1 MRNLVAGLTEERA
14 AALSREQLV
23 AMYNE
28 AVEMIWFLEI
38 RVKQLSEENDSVWK
52 SYEELSNRYF
62 G

>member
-1 MRNLVAGLTEERA
+1 MNSFTMLTEGRA

-23 AMYNE
+23 AMYND

>member
-1 MRNLVAGLTEERA
+1 MNSFTMLTEERA

>member
-1 MRNLVAGLTEERA
+1 MNSFTMLTEGRA

>member
-1 MRNLVAGLTEERA
+1 MNSFTMLTEERA
-14 AALSREQLV
+14 ASLSREQLV

>member
-1 MRNLVAGLTEERA
+1 MNSFTMLTEERA
-14 AALSREQLV
+14 AVLSREQLV
-23 AMYNE
+23 AMYND

-52 SYEELSNRYF
+52 SYEELSNQYF

>member
-1 MRNLVAGLTEERA
+1 MLTEGRA

-23 AMYNE
+23 AMYND

>member
-1 MRNLVAGLTEERA
+1 MNSFAMLTEEQA

-38 RVKQLSEENDSVWK
+38 RVKQLSEENDSVWE
-52 SYEELSNRYF
+52 SYEELSNQYF

>member
-1 MRNLVAGLTEERA
+1 MNSFTMLTEERA

-23 AMYNE
+23 AMYND

-38 RVKQLSEENDSVWK
+38 RVKQLSEENDSDWK

>member
-1 MRNLVAGLTEERA
+1 MNSFTMLTEERA

-23 AMYNE
+23 AMYNDV
-28 AVEMIWFLEI
+28 VEMIWFLEI

-52 SYEELSNRYF
+52 SYEELSSRYF

>member
-1 MRNLVAGLTEERA
+1 MNSFTMLTEERA

-23 AMYNE
+23 AMYND

-38 RVKQLSEENDSVWK
+38 KVKQLSEENDSVWK

>member
-1 MRNLVAGLTEERA
+1 MNSFTMLTEERSA
-14 AALSREQLV
+14 DLSREQLV
-23 AMYNE
+23 AMYND

>member
-1 MRNLVAGLTEERA
+1 MNSFTMLTEERA

-23 AMYNE
+23 AMYND

-38 RVKQLSEENDSVWK
+38 KVKQLSEENDSVWK
-52 SYEELSNRYF
+52 SYEELSSRYF

>member
-1 MRNLVAGLTEERA
+1 MNSFTMLTEERA

-52 SYEELSNRYF
+52 SYEELSNWYF

>member
-1 MRNLVAGLTEERA
+1 MNSFTMLTEERA

-23 AMYNE
+23 AMYND

>member
-1 MRNLVAGLTEERA
+1 MNSFTMLTEERA

-52 SYEELSNRYF
+52 SYEELSNRYI